1 MHTGGP
7 RQRNVVAHRLTEHR
21 LTSVPRRRPASAAAL
36 ATVLAA
42 CAGLV
47 QGAAAHAAVA
57 PSILI
62 TPVLIGASQLPATFT
77 TNYFEDGDGAFDNV
91 FVDGAQIQFTT
102 NDSGDIMFT
111 AAPPCGRH
119 TLTVEEVRGEITN
132 DTTGTFYVAC
142 ITATPGTIAT
152 SLQPATITVAGGVF
166 APALPVVIRIDG
178 NQVGQATTARGV
190 MTISTPVTANGLG
203 CGQHTVSA
211 TQLYTPPS
219 EGAATETVIATAPL
233 TVGGCARLTVNPPV
247 MPDGTLTHVTGTGF
261 NPGEQVAITWQGDG
275 GAVVDACSSTAIG
288 GQPVAADGAGNIDVY
303 CLALAHES
311 LGAEQIAAAQVAT
324 AQMPAEQATAP
335 VVVEGGSM
343 QPSSGDE
350 LIFRR

>member
-7 RQRNVVAHRLTEHR
+7 RQRDVAHR

-42 CAGLV
+42 CGGLA
-47 QGAAAHAAVA
+47 QGGAARAAVA
-57 PSILI
+57 SSILV

-77 TNYFEDGDGAFDNV
+77 TDYFEDSDGAFDNV
-91 FVDGAQIQFTT
+91 FVDGKQIPFAA
-102 NDSGDIMFT
+102 NGSGDIVFT
-111 AAPPCGRH
+111 AAPPCGQH
-119 TLTVEEVRGEITN
+119 TLTVEEVRGEFTGN
-132 DTTGTFYVAC
+132 TTGTFYVVC
-142 ITATPGTIAT
+142 VTATPGVIAT
-152 SLQPATITVAGGVF
+152 TQQPATITVAGGVF
-166 APALPVVIRIDG
+166 APLVPVTIRIDG
-178 NQVGQATTARGV
+178 NLAGQVTPARGT

-211 TQLYTPPS
+211 TQLYTPPA
-219 EGAATETVIATAPL
+219 EGAATETVVATAPL
-233 TVGGCARLTVNPPV
+233 MVGQCAQLTVNPPV

-261 NPGEQVAITWQGDG
+261 NPGEQVAITWQGPG
-275 GAVVDACSSTAIG
+275 GAVAEACSSNAIG
-288 GQPVAADGAGNIDVY
+288 GQTAAADGSGNVDVY

-311 LGAEQIAAAQVAT
+311 LGAQQIAAAQAAT

-343 QPSSGDE
+343 QPSTGDE